1 MKLSLQELA
10 NAVGGTLYGADKTI
24 TNVSIDSRTVEPDG
38 LYVAIR
44 GERFDGHAFIE
55 AAIQNGAVACLLEEQ
70 PKAEIPYIL
79 VKDTRTAFLALAS
92 YYRQQFKQLH
102 LVGLTGSV
110 GKTTTKEMIWSV
122 LSEQFKTLKTEGNLN
137 NEIGMPKTLLRLTNE
152 DEAAVIEMGMSD
164 FGEIDRM
171 TRSCLP
177 NLAVITNIGTSH
189 IEFLGSRDGI
199 LQAKT
204 EILHGMQVGSTLLL
218 NGDDDKLWQ
227 YENPDYVL
235 SYFAIDNPEAAVRA
249 THIETKGAAT
259 EFDVEYPNGTQHVI
273 LPTVGKH
280 NVYDALAAFSVGF
293 ALGLSG
299 AQIAAGLSKYQ
310 TVGLRQK
317 IETKH
322 GITVI
327 ADCYNASLDS
337 QKAAFQVLKAY
348 PAKRKIAVLG
358 DMLELG
364 DFSEEAHKAVGAHA
378 AKAHIDLLFCYG
390 KEAKHIASGAEE
402 KIETKTFLD
411 KEALTQTLLTTLQK
425 GDAVLF
431 KASRGMKLEEVIESL
446 YKEWDENE

>member
-10 NAVGGTLYGADKTI
+10 NAVGGTLHGANKTI
-24 TNVSIDSRTVEPDG
+24 TNVSIDSRTVKPSG

-44 GERFDGHAFIE
+44 GERFNGHAFTE

-70 PKAEIPYIL
+70 PKAKIPYIL

-122 LSEQFKTLKTEGNLN
+122 LSEQYKTLKTEGNLN
-137 NEIGMPKTLLRLTNE
+137 NEIGMPKTLLRLTDE
-152 DEAAVIEMGMSD
+152 HEAAVIEMGMSD

-204 EILHGMQVGSTLLL
+204 EILHGMQAGSTLLL

-227 YENPDYVL
+227 YKNPDYVL

-249 THIETKGAAT
+249 THIETKGEST
-259 EFDVEYPNGTQHVI
+259 EFDVEYPNGTQHVL

-280 NVYDALAAFSVGF
+280 NVYDALAAFSVGL

-322 GITVI
+322 GVTVI

-337 QKAAFQVLKAY
+337 QKAALQVLKAY

-378 AKAHIDLLFCYG
+378 AEAHIDLLFCYG
-390 KEAKHIASGAEE
+390 KEAKNIAKGAAD
-402 KIETKTFLD
+402 KLKTQVFLD
-411 KEALTQTLLTTLQK
+411 KEALTKALLDTLQA

-431 KASRGMKLEEVIESL
+431 KASRGMKLEEIIENL
-446 YKEWDENE
+446 YKEWEENE